1 MKMKYFNIAALL
13 FGAMLFAAC
22 DNEDLSSTSV
32 LTDSAFSTGTSD
44 SPEFDAWILENY
56 TNPYNIRFNYRYID
70 KETIQ
75 SYNVVPAETTRAIA
89 LAKLV
94 KHMWMEVYTEAV
106 SEEFLKTYT
115 PRTFQLIGSYQYDTN
130 GGVVMGTAEGGVKVY
145 LFGVNSLDIDN
156 PRINSDDPYASK
168 YTTPYDLNYWFFHT
182 MHHEFCHI
190 LTQTKEYDTDF
201 RTISTNYHSSDWINV
216 DDEDAAQEGFVTGYA
231 SGEYN
236 EDFAEIYS
244 TYITM
249 SETGWNKIL
258 DNAVVYTYSYTN
270 ASGTISTKEYV
281 GTPSSSELA
290 QMKAKYSDFALSNTD
305 SSGRTT
311 ILSKLA
317 IVRSYF
323 QDTWGIDI
331 DLMREIVLRRA
342 AEVPTMDLRTLD

>member
-1 MKMKYFNIAALL
+1 MPLL
-13 FGAMLFAAC
+13 LLASMLFTAC
-22 DNEDLSSTSV
+22 DNDDLSSDSV
-32 LTDSAFSTGTSD
+32 LSLNTFTAGTSD
-44 SPEFDAWILENY
+44 TPELDAWLK
-56 TNPYNIRFNYRYID
+56 TTFTDPYNIQFNYRYLD

-75 SYNVVPAETTRAIA
+75 KYNVIPANTEGTIAI
-89 LAKLV
+89 AKLV
-94 KHMWMEVYTEAV
+94 RHMWLNTYVEAV
-106 SEEFLKTYT
+106 GDEFLKTYT
-115 PRTFQLIGSYQYDTN
+115 PRVFQLIGSYQYDSN
-130 GGVVMGTAEGGVKVY
+130 GSQVLGTAEGGVKIY
-145 LFGVNSLDIDN
+145 LFGVNNLDIDN
-156 PRINSDDPYASK
+156 PRINTDDPYESHS
-168 YTTPYDLNYWFFHT
+168 TLPYDLNYWFFHT
-182 MHHEFCHI
+182 LHHEFCHI